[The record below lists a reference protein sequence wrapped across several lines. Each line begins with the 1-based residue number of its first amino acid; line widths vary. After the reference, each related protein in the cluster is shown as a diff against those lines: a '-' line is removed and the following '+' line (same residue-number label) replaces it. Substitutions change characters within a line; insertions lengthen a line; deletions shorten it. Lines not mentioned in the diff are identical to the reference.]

1 MDPIARMVAAGAAG
15 AAGVGEPGLYVDDLF
30 STFLYEGNG
39 SNQVI
44 NNGIRLGNT
53 ITSLRAYSMYAT
65 QGTNYTSIVPSGA
78 TFQEAITNGGL
89 SGSNDDFVY
98 SGGSVLDIY
107 VDLVDAA
114 VATAVKFAPQGD
126 VASNVVYNTPSS
138 LTIYGSNDASSWT
151 TLDTNTGISSGNF
164 TAGSFTTFS
173 FSNSTAYRYYRIAA
187 PAGTSISEWELVAT
201 SETAG
206 EGGLVWLKSRG
217 STYDHWLFD
226 TERGAT
232 KGLRITN
239 DSEYT
244 LSDYFSSFD
253 SNGFTVG
260 SNGSTNYSGIDFAS
274 WTFRKAPGFFDVV
287 TYTGSGSAQN
297 ISHNLGSVPGMIII
311 KSTSNSEN
319 WQVWHRSVSGNLE
332 LDSTGALNSSS
343 IRVTAVSS
351 TDFTLSTFNT
361 SNANGQ
367 TYVAYVFA
375 HDDQSFGTSGNESII
390 KCGSYTGNGST
401 TGPVID
407 LGFEPQFVFLR
418 CTSRSGGHGG
428 GWYLLDSMRGIPTG
442 ARDNTLQTQE
452 TNAEDGHSNN
462 PGDAVNMDLTPTG
475 FQLTTTASSSNE
487 SGANYI
493 YMAIR
498 RPHKPPTAATE
509 VFNVNYLA
517 NGSTN
522 LGFVAD
528 TNISKYPDGTQEWY
542 WNSRLTGNKDLNSN
556 NSGSEDTAQPTY
568 WDLPTNTV
576 NYGSYGGYHVNYV
589 FRRAP
594 GFFDVVTYTGTNTVR
609 TVNHNLGVA
618 PELMIIKNRNENYYW
633 CIYHKDLGNGHQ
645 LRLPNDNGKYTTND
659 YNSTD
664 PTSSVFTVGVT
675 NSVNESNDGIIAY
688 LFASLDG
695 ISKVGSYTGTGGNI
709 DVNCGFA
716 AGARFI
722 LIKRTDTNS
731 TGDWYVWDTARGIV
745 GGNDPYHLLNSTAVQ
760 VTNTDYIDPLNAGF
774 TVTSN
779 APAELNTSGGEYMFL
794 AIA

>member
-1 MDPIARMVAAGAAG
+1 M
-15 AAGVGEPGLYVDDLF
+15 
-30 STFLYEGNG
+30 
-39 SNQVI
+39 
-44 NNGIRLGNT
+44 
-53 ITSLRAYSMYAT
+53 
-65 QGTNYTSIVPSGA
+65 
-78 TFQEAITNGGL
+78 
-89 SGSNDDFVY
+89 
-98 SGGSVLDIY
+98 
-107 VDLVDAA
+107 
-114 VATAVKFAPQGD
+114 
-126 VASNVVYNTPSS
+126 
-138 LTIYGSNDASSWT
+138 
-151 TLDTNTGISSGNF
+151 NF
-164 TAGSFTTFS
+164 KA
-173 FSNSTAYRYYRIAA
+173 
-187 PAGTSISEWELVAT
+187 
-201 SETAG
+201 
-206 EGGLVWLKSRG
+206 
-217 STYDHWLFD
+217 
-226 TERGAT
+226 
-232 KGLRITN
+232 
-239 DSEYT
+239 
-244 LSDYFSSFD
+244 
-253 SNGFTVG
+253 
-260 SNGSTNYSGIDFAS
+260 
-274 WTFRKAPGFFDVV
+274 APGFFDVV
-287 TYTGSGSAQN
+287 TYTGSGSNRTIA
-297 ISHNLGSVPGMIII
+297 HNLGSVPGFIMI
-311 KSTSNSEN
+311 KRT
-319 WQVWHRSVSGNLE
+319 
-332 LDSTGALNSSS
+332 DSTGPWICFHRSLGNTKNIELQSTNGEDTNSAIWNNTDPTSS
-343 IRVTAVSS
+343 N
-351 TDFTLSTFNT
+351 FTLGT
-361 SNANGQ
+361 NANVNGSGR
-367 TYVAYVFA
+367 TFVAYLFA
-375 HDDQSFGTSGNESII
+375 HDDQSFGTNEDEAII
-390 KCGSYTGNGST
+390 KCGNFTTDGSGAAT
-401 TGPVID
+401 VD
-407 LGFEPQFVFLR
+407 LGFEPQWILTKPSS
-418 CTSRSGGHGG
+418 TSGNWGINDIMREMPGGKSTAGSPYAQG
-428 GWYLLDSMRGIPTG
+428 LFANL
-442 ARDNTLQTQE
+442 N
-452 TNAEDGHSNN
+452 NAEGNW
-462 PGDAVNMDLTPTG
+462 DAVSPFATG
-475 FQLTTTASSSNE
+475 FNVLGSGVFGTNTT
-487 SGANYI
+487 GI

-509 VFNVNYLA
+509 VFNVKYLA

-522 LGFVAD
+522 LGFVDD

-542 WNSRLTGNKDLNSN
+542 WNSRLTGNRDLNSN